1 MEVRKRGMGS
11 DPLSWIG
18 EGSGE
23 IGTGRKSREKAREVR
38 ESTSESVGQLAT
50 PLVPKFMTLVPVTAR
65 LTDEQVEWL
74 DAAERRIMRSRT
86 RRRERI
92 TKNTLLRAAV
102 SLLMALPWD
111 HRDIADEEE
120 LVERLK
126 EAAGL
131 G

>member
-1 MEVRKRGMGS
+1 MRKRGMGS

-18 EGSGE
+18 ESEPEAGADARLRGGE
-23 IGTGRKSREKAREVR
+23 GRVR
-38 ESTSESVGQLAT
+38 EEASPDVPQLASRV
-50 PLVPKFMTLVPVTAR
+50 LPKFMTLVPVTAR
-65 LTDEQVEWL
+65 LTEEQVDWL
-74 DAAERRIMRSRT
+74 DAAERRIMRSRS

-92 TKNTLLRAAV
+92 TKNTLLRAAI

-111 HRDIADEEE
+111 HRDIADEDE

-126 EAAGL
+126 QAAGL

>member
-1 MEVRKRGMGS
+1 MRKRGMGS

-18 EGSGE
+18 ERGGEQGAGSGSHGE
-23 IGTGRKSREKAREVR
+23 VEEVR
-38 ESTSESVGQLAT
+38 EAAPGSVRQLASG
-50 PLVPKFMTLVPVTAR
+50 LVPKFMTLVPLTAR
-65 LTDEQVEWL
+65 LTEEQIDWL
-74 DAAERRIMRSRT
+74 DATERRIMRSRS

-92 TKNTLLRAAV
+92 TKNTLLRAAI

-111 HRDIADEEE
+111 HREIADEEE

-126 EAAGL
+126 QAAGL

>member
-1 MEVRKRGMGS
+1 MKVRKRGMGS

-18 EGSGE
+18 ESGGE
-23 IGTGRKSREKAREVR
+23 IGAEPRSRGDAREVR
-38 ESTSESVGQLAT
+38 ESVGESVQQLASG
-50 PLVPKFMTLVPVTAR
+50 LVPKFMTLVPVTAR

-74 DAAERRIMRSRT
+74 DAAERRIMRSRR

-111 HRDIADEEE
+111 HRDIADEDE

-126 EAAGL
+126 QAAGL